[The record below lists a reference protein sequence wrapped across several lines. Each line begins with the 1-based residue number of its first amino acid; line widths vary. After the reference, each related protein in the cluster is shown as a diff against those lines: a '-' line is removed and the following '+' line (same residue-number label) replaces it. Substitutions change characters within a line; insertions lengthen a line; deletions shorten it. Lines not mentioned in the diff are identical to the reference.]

1 MPGVGLSYAI
11 TSRELVKQVP
21 IQQRVPCPL
30 LFFGAHPNPPIK
42 KGANMNDNRK
52 LINIRVTE
60 KEKAQLDQ
68 LAQKCGL
75 SLSEYLRK
83 RGLGYEPGPYLDDRF
98 YAVYTKLCE
107 ISNLPLKPEAEAVL
121 TAIFNDLRQNLF
133 LPRKQTQR
141 EIMEEV
147 AMWQQRDSGL

>member
-1 MPGVGLSYAI
+1 
-11 TSRELVKQVP
+11 
-21 IQQRVPCPL
+21 
-30 LFFGAHPNPPIK
+30 
-42 KGANMNDNRK
+42 MNDNRK

-60 KEKAQLDQ
+60 KEKVQLVR

-83 RGLGYEPGPYLDDRF
+83 RGLGYEPGPFLDDRF
-98 YAVYTKLCE
+98 YAVYSKLCE
-107 ISNLPLKPEAEAVL
+107 ISNLTLNPEAEEAL

-147 AMWQQRDSGL
+147 AMWRLQDSGL